1 MSYSITTHCVPP
13 LRDDKPLMLT
23 IGGSDSAAMAGV
35 QMDGRSA
42 EALGVHASVVVTAVT
57 AQGNDA
63 FMALNPVGIVQLES
77 QLIIALNQKPA
88 AIKIGMLANAEQA
101 RLVASM
107 LAEVK
112 VPIVY
117 DPVLAAT
124 SEGNKV
130 VDELLLVAIKQRLLP
145 LCTLVTPN
153 FSEAQKLTGS
163 ASHDAWALVGAMQ
176 QLGCQWLQL
185 KGGHEPLGQHNQQ
198 QVVDYIASP
207 DQRFSLSQPRLA
219 TRHTRGTGCALASS
233 IAALL
238 AIGYELRDAL
248 VIAKMIMQ
256 EAMLNAKAVNGG
268 QGCVLPQGFPRDHW
282 PLYAEPDKPHWQ
294 QLSFPSCVADEEA
307 IDLGLYP
314 IFESAAWLARILP
327 EGIST
332 AQLRVKHLQGDAL
345 REEIQQAVDIAKA
358 HNCRLFINDYWQ
370 LAIDAGAYGVHL
382 GQEDLEDADL
392 LAISQAGLRLG
403 ISNHCHFEVAR
414 ALAIKPSYIA
424 CGPIYA
430 TTTKQMP
437 WVPYGLSGLEYWCAA
452 IKGYPLVA
460 IAGIDAT
467 SIEPIAATGVS
478 GIALI
483 TAITK
488 ADAPEVTAKQLQ
500 GLVHASRPE
509 EHRYD

>member
-13 LRDDKPLMLT
+13 VRDDKPLMLS

-42 EALGVHASVVVTAVT
+42 EALAVHVSVVVTAVT
-57 AQGNDA
+57 AQSNDA
-63 FMALNPVGIVQLES
+63 FIALNPVGIDQLES
-77 QLIIALNQKPA
+77 QLKIGLSQNPA
-88 AIKIGMLANAEQA
+88 AIKIGMLANAEQV
-101 RLVASM
+101 RLVAAM
-107 LAEVK
+107 LAEVD

-124 SEGNKV
+124 SEGNKA
-130 VDELLLVAIKQRLLP
+130 VDELLLLAIKQQLLP

-163 ASHDAWALVGAMQ
+163 DSGDAWALVNAMQ
-176 QLGCQWLQL
+176 HLGCQWLQL
-185 KGGHEPLGQHNQQ
+185 KGGHEPVRGQNQT
-198 QVVDYIASP
+198 QVVDYIHSP
-207 DQRFSLSQPRLA
+207 ERRFSLAQPRLD
-219 TRHTRGTGCALASS
+219 TPHTRGTGCALASS

-256 EAMLNAKAVNGG
+256 EALLAAQAVNGG
-268 QGCVLPQGFPRDHW
+268 KGCVLPQGFPTKHW
-282 PLYAEPDKPHWQ
+282 PIYTELDNEHWQSLAYPACVGHAEPEQ
-294 QLSFPSCVADEEA
+294 
-307 IDLGLYP
+307 LGLYP
-314 IFESAAWLARILP
+314 IFDSAAWLERILP
-327 EGIST
+327 QGITT
-332 AQLRVKHLQGDAL
+332 AQLRVKHLEGEAL
-345 REEIQQAVDIAKA
+345 KQEIAEAVAIAKR

-370 LAIDAGAYGVHL
+370 LAIEAGVYGVHL
-382 GQEDLEDADL
+382 GQEDLEVADL
-392 LAISQAGLRLG
+392 QAISAAGLRLG

-414 ALAIKPSYIA
+414 ALVIKPSYIA

-437 WVPYGLSGLEYWCAA
+437 WVPYGLAGLRYWCTS
-452 IKGYPLVA
+452 IVDYPLVA

-467 SIEPIAATGVS
+467 NIQPIAATGVS
-478 GIALI
+478 GVALI

-488 ADAPEVTAKQLQ
+488 SDNPEQTSAELQ
-500 GLVHASRPE
+500 RLVEASRP
-509 EHRYD
+509 